1 MLLRRLLRH
10 TATSGASPSHTS
22 AIPKVSGTCGGA
34 VTGGGRLQ
42 QRVPSGAAGRKTPCN
57 TTFASGGGYTVG
69 RPPTPM
75 SSAVSVVDADDVVS
89 NDAVLA
95 LASASHAISVVDA
108 DAASSAVSVVDADDV
123 VSNDAVLALASAS
136 HAISVVDADADAVS
150 VVDAN
155 DAVSDDAVLAFAV
168 LAFASDDAML
178 AFASASRA
186 QRRRCNRRHVGRR
199 RACVRV
205 AQQQNKIGG
214 APAGSCSLSD
224 LHVTALITSTFPH
237 VPWRATAR
245 LAASSGSITSAKH
258 VSSRSVA
265 SNTQH
270 ASNPRHRARL
280 ITATGCLPWY

>member
-95 LASASHAISVVDA
+95 F
-108 DAASSAVSVVDADDV
+108 
-123 VSNDAVLALASAS
+123 ASAS

>member
-1 MLLRRLLRH
+1 M
-10 TATSGASPSHTS
+10 
-22 AIPKVSGTCGGA
+22 
-34 VTGGGRLQ
+34 
-42 QRVPSGAAGRKTPCN
+42 
-57 TTFASGGGYTVG
+57 
-69 RPPTPM
+69 
-75 SSAVSVVDADDVVS
+75 
-89 NDAVLA
+89 
-95 LASASHAISVVDA
+95 
-108 DAASSAVSVVDADDV
+108 
-123 VSNDAVLALASAS
+123 ALASAS

-265 SNTQH
+265 SNTARVKS
-270 ASNPRHRARL
+270 ASSGSINNCNWVSTVVLVAILEYSPGPRATVVRFSLFPYPYRL
-280 ITATGCLPWY
+280 LVCRKVKPKPTTVTHTWFDVNAQDTFCRITSTVMLACSSYTWFTNTHSGFHN